1 MLMNTEIKVPQLP
14 DGTESAFIADIY
26 VKDGD
31 IVGLDQALLDVETD
45 KIVLEIIA
53 PNSGVVSGFNLLQ
66 GQTVKS
72 EQVLFRLE
80 PSDDI
85 VTEKLQTTTQDSIV
99 ETSSKSTNTIGLV
112 FAVSAVVIL
121 IFLFI

>member
-1 MLMNTEIKVPQLP
+1 MNTEIKVPQLP

-85 VTEKLQTTTQDSIV
+85 VTEKLQTTTQDPIV

>member
-1 MLMNTEIKVPQLP
+1 MNTEIKVPQLP